1 MPEITH
7 EELKAIIEE
16 AIINHHASCRL
27 NESDILAIKTVSG
40 FLTRCRNALGN
51 LAMVLI
57 VVLILMGAGGVLY
70 LVSGGHINLFKLVGI
85 GG

>member
-27 NESDILAIKTVSG
+27 SEDDVLAIKTVSG

-51 LAMVLI
+51 LVMVI
-57 VVLILMGAGGVLY
+57 VVVLLLMGVGGILY
-70 LVSGGHINLFKLVGI
+70 LASGGHINLFKVFGLGA
-85 GG
+85 